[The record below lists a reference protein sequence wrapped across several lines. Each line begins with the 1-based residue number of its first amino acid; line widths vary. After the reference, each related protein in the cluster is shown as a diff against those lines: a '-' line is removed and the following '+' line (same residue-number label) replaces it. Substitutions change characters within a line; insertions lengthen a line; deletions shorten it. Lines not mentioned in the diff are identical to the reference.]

1 MAPRGAAAHTFGHD
15 ALAAHP
21 TGITMNDDASPIS
34 RRQLLGSVAS
44 ASAAIALAPRGAMA
58 ESAVNTM
65 AAQHTIAAA
74 DDPLASIS
82 DFAQAARGRMSAMA
96 WEYVSGGAG
105 DEQTLAWNTS
115 AYADI
120 RLRSRVL
127 VDVSKLDTSVQL
139 FGRTLPHPILLAPT
153 AYHQLVHPDGESETA
168 RGAAAA
174 DTTMIV
180 SSFAT
185 QRIEDVAR
193 AVPSASLWFQLY
205 VQPDRGFTRE
215 LVQRAEAAGCQA
227 LCLTVDTPV
236 LGARHR
242 ETRIGFQ
249 LPAGMSRANLERLS
263 SATASSAHRPPEG
276 AIYSEVLEPRLSWS
290 DVAWLRSIATVPV
303 LLKGVLDADDATQ
316 AVEAG
321 VDGLIVSNH
330 GARNL
335 DTVPATVT
343 ALPRV
348 AAAVAGRMPILL
360 DGGIRRGTDV
370 LKALA
375 LGATAVAIGR
385 PYLYGLAVDGSAG
398 VSRIVKL
405 LRTEFEMAMALTG
418 RTSLATIDKTVL
430 WD

>member
-1 MAPRGAAAHTFGHD
+1 MH
-15 ALAAHP
+15 
-21 TGITMNDDASPIS
+21 DDASRVS

-44 ASAAIALAPRGAMA
+44 AGAAIALTPRGAVA
-58 ESAVNTM
+58 ESALSTLSGESHVANDASSDLARSATNNANHSATSDAPL
-65 AAQHTIAAA
+65 AA
-74 DDPLASIS
+74 DPLASVA
-82 DFAQAARGRMSAMA
+82 DFEKAARYTMSTMA
-96 WEYVSGGAG
+96 YEYVNGGAG
-105 DEQTLAWNTS
+105 DEQTLAWNES
-115 AYADI
+115 AYSEI
-120 RLRSRVL
+120 KLRSRVL

-153 AYHQLVHPDGESETA
+153 AYHKIVHADGEIATA
-168 RGAAAA
+168 RGAEAAE
-174 DTTMIV
+174 TTMIV

-185 QRIEDVAR
+185 VGIADIAR
-193 AVPSASLWFQLY
+193 AVPGAPLWFQLY
-205 VQPDRGFTRE
+205 VQPDRGFTHA
-215 LVQRAEAAGCQA
+215 LVQRAEAAGCHA

-236 LGARHR
+236 LGARNR
-242 ETRIGFQ
+242 ETRSGFA
-249 LPAGMSRANLERLS
+249 LPDGMTRANLESLS
-263 SATASSAHRPPEG
+263 AATASSSHRPPEG
-276 AIYSEVLEPRLSWS
+276 AIYSEVLEPRLTWK
-290 DVAWLRSIATVPV
+290 DVEWLRSIAKVPV
-303 LLKGVLDADDATQ
+303 LLKGVLDADDAKR
-316 AVEAG
+316 AVDAG

-348 AAAVAGRMPILL
+348 ADAVAGRMPILL

-398 VSRIVKL
+398 VSRIVQI

-418 RTSLATIDKTVL
+418 RTSLAALDRTVL
-430 WD
+430 WE

>member
-1 MAPRGAAAHTFGHD
+1 MNHD
-15 ALAAHP
+15 V
-21 TGITMNDDASPIS
+21 SRIS
-34 RRQLLGSVAS
+34 RRLMLGSVAS
-44 ASAAIALAPRGAMA
+44 AGAAIALAPRGA
-58 ESAVNTM
+58 
-65 AAQHTIAAA
+65 AAA
-74 DDPLASIS
+74 LSTLSDGVSETDHAPSVAALAAEPLASVS
-82 DFAQAARGRMSAMA
+82 DFEKAARVRMSTMA
-96 WEYVSGGAG
+96 YGYVSGGAG
-105 DEQTLAWNTS
+105 DEQTLAWNQS
-115 AYADI
+115 AYGEI
-120 RLRSRVL
+120 KLRSRVL
-127 VDVSKLDTSVQL
+127 VDVSKIDTSVQL

-153 AYHQLVHPDGESETA
+153 AYHKLVHPDGEIATA
-168 RGAAAA
+168 RGAEAA

-185 QRIEDVAR
+185 ERIENIAR
-193 AVPSASLWFQLY
+193 AVPVATLWFQLY
-205 VQPDRGFTRE
+205 VQPDRGFTRA

-236 LGARHR
+236 LGARNR
-242 ETRIGFQ
+242 ETRVAFQ
-249 LPAGMSRANLERLS
+249 LPKGMTRANLESLS
-263 SATASSAHRPPEG
+263 AATASSSHRPAEG
-276 AIYSEVLEPRLSWS
+276 AIYSGVLEPRLTWK
-290 DVAWLRSIATVPV
+290 DVEWLRGIAKVPV
-303 LLKGVLDADDATQ
+303 LLKGVLDAEDATR
-316 AVEAG
+316 AAEAG

-348 AAAVAGRMPILL
+348 AEAVAGRMPILL

-398 VSRIVKL
+398 VSRIVQIL
-405 LRTEFEMAMALTG
+405 QTEFEMAMALTG
-418 RTSLATIDKTVL
+418 RTSLAAVDRTVL

>member
-1 MAPRGAAAHTFGHD
+1 MSPD
-15 ALAAHP
+15 P
-21 TGITMNDDASPIS
+21 SPIS
-34 RRQLLGSVAS
+34 RRQLLETVAG
-44 ASAAIALAPRGAMA
+44 ASAAMALTPRAAVA
-58 ESAVNTM
+58 ESALHAMSV
-65 AAQHTIAAA
+65 QPPDVAAA
-74 DDPLASIS
+74 DPLASVS
-82 DFAQAARGRMSAMA
+82 DFERAARERMSAMA

-105 DEQTLAWNTS
+105 DEQTLAWNSS
-115 AYADI
+115 AYTDI

-127 VDVSKLDTSVQL
+127 VDVSRLDTSVQL

-153 AYHQLVHPDGESETA
+153 AYHKLVHPDGESETA
-168 RGAAAA
+168 RGAEAAES
-174 DTTMIV
+174 TMIV

-185 QRIEDVAR
+185 ERIDHVAR
-193 AVPSASLWFQLY
+193 AVPGASLWFQLY
-205 VQPDRGFTRE
+205 VQPDRGFTQA

-249 LPAGMSRANLERLS
+249 LPAGMSRANLESLS

-276 AIYSEVLEPRLSWS
+276 AIYSEVLEPRLTWR
-290 DVAWLRSIATVPV
+290 DVAWLRSIAKVPV
-303 LLKGVLDADDATQ
+303 LLKGVLDADDARQ
-316 AVEAG
+316 AADAG

-348 AAAVAGRMPILL
+348 AEAVAGRMPILL

-398 VSRIVKL
+398 VRRIVQI

-418 RTSLATIDKTVL
+418 RTSLAALDKSVL
-430 WD
+430 WE

>member
-1 MAPRGAAAHTFGHD
+1 M
-15 ALAAHP
+15 
-21 TGITMNDDASPIS
+21 S

-44 ASAAIALAPRGAMA
+44 ASAAIALTPRGALA
-58 ESAVNTM
+58 ESALHSMSIQQTEP
-65 AAQHTIAAA
+65 AAA
-74 DDPLASIS
+74 DPLASVS
-82 DFAQAARGRMSAMA
+82 DFERAARERMSTMA

-105 DEQTLAWNTS
+105 DEQTLAWNTG
-115 AYADI
+115 AYTDI

-127 VDVSKLDTSVQL
+127 QDVSQLDTSVQL

-153 AYHQLVHPDGESETA
+153 AYHQLVHSDGESETA
-168 RGAAAA
+168 RGAA
-174 DTTMIV
+174 TVESTMIV

-205 VQPDRGFTRE
+205 VQPDRGFTQE

-276 AIYSEVLEPRLSWS
+276 AIYSEVLEPLLTWK
-290 DVAWLRSIATVPV
+290 DVAWLRGIATVPV
-303 LLKGVLDADDATQ
+303 LLKGVLDADDARQ

-348 AAAVAGRMPILL
+348 AEAVAGRLPILL

-385 PYLYGLAVDGSAG
+385 PYLYGLAVNGAAG
-398 VSRIVKL
+398 VSRIVQL

-418 RTSLATIDKTVL
+418 RTSLAALDKSVL